1 MITDYYII
9 VVRVRVT
16 MERRTAVGGESIIMY
31 CTADISVTVSSP
43 SLLVEA
49 GQVRLELRLTGSR
62 SLTDLRTLPTLLTN
76 SLCQAVSPSVSLTQ
90 TAGWD
95 LCAEQTGV
103 PRNLTPVR

>member
-62 SLTDLRTLPTLLTN
+62 SLTDLRTLPTLLTSVTP
-76 SLCQAVSPSVSLTQ
+76 SLPGTTSLSSPHTGPWTYHRTNQGGQ
-90 TAGWD
+90 T
-95 LCAEQTGV
+95 C
-103 PRNLTPVR
+103 